1 MQHPNTWYLPWG
13 MPLQKMVA
21 VPIHPTGHLHLQTPA
36 VHMQP
41 MLAGLPAPLTTLRTF
56 VSQPTAIRQPQRK
69 IRKRGFWWLFHFRKS
84 FRRIHIGT
92 MAKYIDE
99 LKRNKIQGVTNG

>member
-21 VPIHPTGHLHLQTPA
+21 VPIHAAGHLHLQAPT

-41 MLAGLPAPLTTLRTF
+41 MLTGLPAPLTTLRTY
-56 VSQPTAIRQPQRK
+56 VATQPTAIRQPQRK
-69 IRKRGFWWLFHFRKS
+69 VRIFFISGLMNTIGIPFKRFGTDNIVLFF
-84 FRRIHIGT
+84 
-92 MAKYIDE
+92 Y
-99 LKRNKIQGVTNG
+99 